1 MKGRF
6 CRGPA
11 VAAMLVCVA
20 AAQSVEAQSVEAQTV
35 GATRCGAGVHESEA
49 TGTVLFPD
57 DQSFCALVAD
67 PKEPSTFISY
77 LRGRFRTL
85 AAPSGEVTNIATIGV
100 GDTFGLI
107 RFGGP
112 AAGEGVQVDVIGA
125 IFAQFD
131 IGTPSTD
138 LINTDY
144 IIGVPLTFRRNGFSL
159 RTKLYHQ
166 SSHLGDEYLLRDTG
180 IERENLSFESFEVLA
195 SIEVGPLRAYGGG
208 EHLFRREPQTMA
220 AKVWH
225 GGFELR
231 TGANAAAQLIAG
243 IDVKTPESHNWSPAT
258 SARLGVAVRRT
269 GAEGHPGRL
278 INFVLELYEGPSPYG
293 QFFQDDISY
302 VGFGVHLGL

>member
-6 CRGPA
+6 CLRSA
-11 VAAMLVCVA
+11 VAAMLVWMA
-20 AAQSVEAQSVEAQTV
+20 AAPPAGAQTV
-35 GATRCGAGVHESEA
+35 GATLCGTGVHESEA
-49 TGTVLFPD
+49 TGTVLLPD

-85 AAPSGEVTNIATIGV
+85 DDPSGKVTNIATIGV
-100 GDTFGLI
+100 GDNFGLI

-112 AAGEGVQVDVIGA
+112 AAGDGVQVDVIGA

-131 IGTPSTD
+131 VGAASTD
-138 LINTDY
+138 LVNADY
-144 IIGVPLTFRRNGFSL
+144 IIGVPLTFRRNSFSL

-195 SIEVGPLRAYGGG
+195 SIEMGPLRVYGGG
-208 EHLFRREPQTMA
+208 EHLFRREPQTVA
-220 AKVWH
+220 ARVWH

-231 TGANAAAQLIAG
+231 SSANTAAQLVAG
-243 IDVKTPESHNWSPAT
+243 IDLKAPEDHNWSPAT
-258 SARLGVAVRRT
+258 SARVGIAVRRT

>member
-1 MKGRF
+1 
-6 CRGPA
+6 
-11 VAAMLVCVA
+11 
-20 AAQSVEAQSVEAQTV
+20 
-35 GATRCGAGVHESEA
+35 
-49 TGTVLFPD
+49 VLLPD

-85 AAPSGEVTNIATIGV
+85 DDPSGPVTNIATIGV

-112 AAGEGVQVDVIGA
+112 AAGEGFQLDAIGA

-131 IGTPSTD
+131 VSAPSTD

-144 IIGVPLTFRRNGFSL
+144 IIGMPLTFRRSGFSL

-195 SIEVGPLRAYGGG
+195 SIEIGPFRAYGGG
-208 EHLFRREPQTMA
+208 EHLFRRAPETVA

-231 TGANAAAQLIAG
+231 SGANARAQLIGG
-243 IDVKTPESHNWSPAT
+243 IDLKAPENHNWSPAT
-258 SARLGVAVRRT
+258 SARLGIAVRRT

>member
-1 MKGRF
+1 MKWRF
-6 CRGPA
+6 CRRCTLM
-11 VAAMLVCVA
+11 AALAWLTA
-20 AAQSVEAQSVEAQTV
+20 APSADAQTV
-35 GATRCGAGVHESEA
+35 GATRCGTGVHESEA
-49 TGTVLFPD
+49 TGTVLLPD

-85 AAPSGEVTNIATIGV
+85 DDPSGAVTNIATIGV

-112 AAGEGVQVDVIGA
+112 AAGEGFQLDVIGA

-131 IGTPSTD
+131 VGKSATD

-144 IIGVPLTFRRNGFSL
+144 VIGVPLTFRRSGFSL

-195 SIEVGPLRAYGGG
+195 SIEIGPLRAYGGG
-208 EHLFRREPQTMA
+208 EHLFRREPESVA

-231 TGANAAAQLIAG
+231 SGTNARAQLIGG
-243 IDVKTPESHNWSPAT
+243 IDLKAPENHNWSPAT
-258 SARLGVAVRRT
+258 SARLGIAVRRT

>member
-243 IDVKTPESHNWSPAT
+243 IDLKTPESHNWSPAT

>member
-1 MKGRF
+1 MEGRY

-11 VAAMLVCVA
+11 VTAVLVWVVVA
-20 AAQSVEAQSVEAQTV
+20 QPVQAQTV
-35 GATRCGAGVHESEA
+35 GATRCGTGVHASEA
-49 TGTVLFPD
+49 TGTVLLPD

-77 LRGRFRTL
+77 LRGKFRTL
-85 AAPSGEVTNIATIGV
+85 DDPSGTVTNIATIGV
-100 GDTFGLI
+100 GDSFGLI

-112 AAGEGVQVDVIGA
+112 AAGDGFQLDVLGA

-131 IGTPSTD
+131 VGSPSTD
-138 LINTDY
+138 LINADY
-144 IIGVPLTFRRNGFSL
+144 IIGMPLTFRRNRFSL

-166 SSHLGDEYLLRDTG
+166 SSHLGDEYLLRDTE

-195 SIEVGPLRAYGGG
+195 SIEMGPLRAYGGG
-208 EHLFRREPQTMA
+208 EHLFRREPQTVA
-220 AKVWH
+220 ARVWH

-231 TGANAAAQLIAG
+231 SGADTAAQLIAG
-243 IDVKTPESHNWSPAT
+243 IDLKAPENHNWSPAT
-258 SARLGVAVRRT
+258 SARVGVAVRRT

-278 INFVLELYEGPSPYG
+278 IHFVLELYEGPSPYG